1 MHITTKALVL
11 RSVDYKESD
20 KILTLLT
27 AEMGKV
33 TASARGC
40 RKKGSPIAAGCQ
52 LLCWAEM
59 VLYEYQGRWVVKEAV
74 TEREF
79 RGVRE
84 DLEKLALAADCQ
96 MIDCP
101 VSGGT
106 AGAKAGTLTLMA
118 ACSDEVFDRC
128 KPVLECF
135 GTNVKHVGTQVGQGQ
150 AIKAIN
156 QLLVGVHMCAT
167 AEAFTLAAKCG
178 LDLQMMYDTICT
190 SAGRSEIFRN
200 RGQYLIDRNFDTRS
214 TLQIQLKDADIVCK
228 TADRVGAPIPLT
240 NTVRELFKLAVRKYP
255 PTDDSLE
262 VVRLYEELCS
272 P

>member
-27 AEMGKV
+27 TELGKV

-84 DLEKLALAADCQ
+84 DLEKLALACYL
-96 MIDCP
+96 
-101 VSGGT
+101 S
-106 AGAKAGTLTLMA
+106 
-118 ACSDEVFDRC
+118 EV
-128 KPVLECF
+128 
-135 GTNVKHVGTQVGQGQ
+135 T
-150 AIKAIN
+150 
-156 QLLVGVHMCAT
+156 
-167 AEAFTLAAKCG
+167 
-178 LDLQMMYDTICT
+178 
-190 SAGRSEIFRN
+190 
-200 RGQYLIDRNFDTRS
+200 
-214 TLQIQLKDADIVCK
+214 
-228 TADRVGAPIPLT
+228 
-240 NTVRELFKLAVRKYP
+240 ELLAVEGLP
-255 PTDDSLE
+255 SPELLSLILNSLHALE
-262 VVRLYEELCS
+262 KLNKPDALVKACFELRAMCVAGYEPLLDGCAVCGCEAPEEPRFHLREGVLHCAPCRGELGDGISMPLDPAALKAMEHVAWGDPKRLFSVALGAESLKRFADLTEAYLHTQLERGFRTLDYYKS
-272 P
+272 IRL